1 MTGDWILGFN
11 IDLSS
16 YIRINGI
23 YVAIYKKGP
32 IFVFLL
38 YLIAAIDRTRTRH
51 RGVSLRTSERG
62 SRVRVG
68 CSPPLNFVASSR
80 TLHLI
85 WSTRRSA
92 LGSSEATAIIVT
104 IIVTSVSMDVYGAT
118 TRKGT
123 EATRLSRH
131 LRRQVLKS

>member
-1 MTGDWILGFN
+1 LGY
-11 IDLSS
+11 IDLS

-23 YVAIYKKGP
+23 YVAICKKGP

-92 LGSSEATAIIVT
+92 LGFSEATAIIVT
-104 IIVTSVSMDVYGAT
+104 IIVTSSVSMDVYGAT